1 MRECRNRKCFSHSC
15 ANPLHAGEVS
25 KPQRVSEAP
34 ILAAVTSVW
43 DGAFCIGIRECVTWL
58 YWSYCVLWSLV
69 VVLYPRR
76 RSSVFELLIWRNRGT
91 TLRFWHVM
99 FTELLWGSWLY
110 PGHTHNPYHHFSL
123 WILSNSFILHYL
135 HSCDDVLMLF
145 FRFVELI
152 PAGHWVSGL
161 SVLVILVSLSP

>member
-1 MRECRNRKCFSHSC
+1 MQKQEVFFSLLRQSPPRWRGIKASAGFRSSNTGCSHISMRWR
-15 ANPLHAGEVS
+15 
-25 KPQRVSEAP
+25 
-34 ILAAVTSVW
+34 
-43 DGAFCIGIRECVTWL
+43 FCIGIRECVTWL